1 MAEIDV
7 QPKKRSGSILPWILL
22 ALGVIALLIF
32 LFRNKDGDDR
42 SNEARNNDEKA
53 TYNSTT
59 SNAAAAGAWSSIDW
73 NAPETRYD
81 EINGNDVTVRGNEGY
96 SIYGVGEDILFDT
109 DAATLKSSAE
119 ASLRQIASSI
129 DKRYNG
135 GEVRVFG
142 FTDAKGSSEHN
153 QQLSAQRAEAV
164 KAWLVQQ
171 GKIDAGRISVQPQG
185 EANPQATNATAE
197 GRQQNRRVE
206 IVARKNA

>member
-42 SNEARNNDEKA
+42 SSEARNNDEKA

-73 NAPETRYD
+73 NSPETRYD
-81 EINGNDVTVRGNEGY
+81 EINGNDVTVRGNDSY

-129 DKRYNG
+129 DKRYNS

-164 KAWLVQQ
+164 KTWLVQQ
-171 GKIDAGRISVQPQG
+171 GKIVAGRISVQPQG

-197 GRQQNRRVE
+197 GRQQNRRVK